1 MRYTVKAL
9 ESEKDVKLCES
20 QWYEQYKHR
29 EEDADAFKFEYKP
42 YLDIALQGVS
52 SSRDMTTTLC
62 YGIKDERGNYVALI
76 ESTQSL
82 RLETAKVLRI
92 IYSPDM
98 TKLFEQDLEEAHATA
113 REVDEL
119 AYFSMIKTYLDDDKS
134 GFKVVKFYGRKVVDK
149 SILQN
154 MKDKLSDSQT
164 RLKTSAHGRWLEIA
178 KNEE

>member
-1 MRYTVKAL
+1 MTYIVKAL
-9 ESEKDVKLCES
+9 ESEDDVKLCES
-20 QWYEQYKHR
+20 QWYEQYRHR

-62 YGIKDERGNYVALI
+62 YGIQDERGNYVALI
-76 ESTQSL
+76 ESTQSI

-98 TKLFEQDLEEAHATA
+98 AKLFEQDLEVAHATA
-113 REVDEL
+113 QEVDEL
-119 AYFSMIKTYLDDDKS
+119 AYFSMVETYLGDES
-134 GFKVVKFYGRKVVDK
+134 GFKVVKFYGRQAVDE
-149 SILQN
+149 SILRN
-154 MKDKLSDSQT
+154 MEDKLSDSQAH
-164 RLKTSAHGRWLEIA
+164 LKTSAHGRWLEIA